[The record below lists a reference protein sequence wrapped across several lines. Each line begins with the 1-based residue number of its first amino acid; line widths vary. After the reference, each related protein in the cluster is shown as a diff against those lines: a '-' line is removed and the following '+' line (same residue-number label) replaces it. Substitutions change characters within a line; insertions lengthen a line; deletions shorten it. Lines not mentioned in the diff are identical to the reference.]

1 MAERLQ
7 EQKLAIE
14 LYAFRYK
21 KDLVLEQSQW
31 DLLSSLIE
39 VLRPFYAATNQI
51 CSSPLSAQLPIARLL
66 YDDDSISRVPVES
79 ELYFGIEATREILAK
94 KFFPL
99 EEDRFSIP
107 AFF

>member
-1 MAERLQ
+1 
-7 EQKLAIE
+7 
-14 LYAFRYK
+14 
-21 KDLVLEQSQW
+21 
-31 DLLSSLIE
+31 
-39 VLRPFYAATNQI
+39 LRPFYAATNQI

-79 ELYFGIEATREILAK
+79 ELYFGIETTREILAK

-107 AFF
+107 AFFYSSIFYSSIPAKCVFLNQALPVINFKY